1 MKYIFNIKRRLMKM
15 IGIRSKKEKSVNIV
29 SNIKPEW
36 EELCNQCSSIAKAVG
51 WTKKDSRELLKKVR
65 SEASS
70 IR

>member
-1 MKYIFNIKRRLMKM
+1 M
-15 IGIRSKKEKSVNIV
+15 IGIRSKKEKSSNIV

-36 EELCNQCSSIAKAVG
+36 EELCDTCSSIAKTVG